1 MKFADLFIL
10 VGIGILLSAAF
21 VFFKTKAGGLNRSN
35 WKGWGAGAVAILL
48 IGFSLA
54 WAYASLVENE
64 IQAAYMGLF
73 VFGGPGII
81 AAIGAWR
88 LIKSAAR

>member
-1 MKFADLFIL
+1 MKLPDLLIL
-10 VGIGILLSAAF
+10 VGIGILLSMAF
-21 VFFKTKAGGLNRSN
+21 VFLKTKAGRLNRSN
-35 WKGWGAGAVAILL
+35 WMGWGTGAVAILL
-48 IGFSLA
+48 VGFSLA
-54 WAYASLVENE
+54 WAYASLMEDE

-73 VFGGPGII
+73 VFGGPGIV